1 MSMGHRIVQR
11 RRRQAPLPIRDG
23 LNPSRARLPDD
34 ATPLTA
40 LEFITELI
48 TTQTHRA
55 TGDDADAVRARFDAG
70 EVVDPQGR
78 RLPPDRVLSPGQDVW
93 FYRTP
98 APETRVPG
106 ECRIIHHDEHL
117 LVVDKPHFLATMP
130 RGRHITETAV
140 VRLRRSTGNPDLTPA
155 HRLDRLTAGVLVLT
169 CDPAVR
175 GAYQQLF
182 SSRGVHKTYRATA
195 THRPELA
202 DAVARGPVTWE
213 HRMNKTRGRLQ
224 AYLEDGEPNARTVL
238 SAVRPVSDA
247 EQAALESVHGPLPR
261 QAYYTLHPET
271 GRTHQLRL
279 HMLTAGAP
287 ILGDPL
293 YPDVLPET
301 AEDFHV
307 PMHLTATILEFTDPI
322 SGRSRTFRA
331 ATD

>member
-1 MSMGHRIVQR
+1 MGKRIVQR

-34 ATPLTA
+34 AAPVTA
-40 LEFITELI
+40 LEFVTELV

-55 TGDDADAVRARFDAG
+55 TCDDTASIRARFDAG

-78 RLPPDRVLSPGQDVW
+78 RLSPDRVLAPGQDIW

-98 APETRVPG
+98 APETPVPG
-106 ECRIIHHDEHL
+106 DCRIIHHDEHL

-140 VRLRRSTGNPDLTPA
+140 VKLRRETGNPDLTPA
-155 HRLDRLTAGVLVLT
+155 HRLDRLTAGILVLT
-169 CDPAVR
+169 CDPTVR

-182 SSRGVHKTYRATA
+182 SSRKVRKTYQATA
-195 THRPELA
+195 AHLPELSA
-202 DAVARGPVTWE
+202 AVSCGPVTWE
-213 HRMNKTRGRLQ
+213 HRMQKTRGRLQ
-224 AYLEDGEPNARTVL
+224 SYLEEGEPNARTIV
-238 SAVRPVSDA
+238 SAVTPVSDT
-247 EQAALESVHGPLPR
+247 EQIALEAIHGALPR
-261 QAYYTLHPET
+261 QARYTLHPAT

-279 HMLTAGAP
+279 HMLIAGAP

-293 YPDVLPET
+293 YPDILPEDT
-301 AEDFHV
+301 EDFRI

-322 SGRSRTFRA
+322 SGAQRCFVSERA
-331 ATD
+331 

>member
-1 MSMGHRIVQR
+1 M
-11 RRRQAPLPIRDG
+11 
-23 LNPSRARLPDD
+23 
-34 ATPLTA
+34 TA
-40 LEFITELI
+40 LAFITRLI

-55 TGDDADAVRARFDAG
+55 TCDDAAAIHARFTAG

-78 RLPPDRVLSPGQDVW
+78 RLPPDRVLTPGQDVW

-98 APETRVPG
+98 APETPVPG
-106 ECRIIHHDEHL
+106 DCRILHHDDHL

-140 VRLRRSTGNPDLTPA
+140 VRLRRSTGIPDLTPA

-195 THRPELA
+195 THLPELS

-224 AYLEDGEPNARTVL
+224 AYLEDGAPNARTIL
-238 SAVRPVSDA
+238 SAVSPVSDA
-247 EQAALESVHGPLPR
+247 EQSALESVHGRLPR
-261 QAYYTLHPET
+261 QARYTLHPET

-293 YPDVLPET
+293 YPEVLPED
-301 AEDFHV
+301 AEDFRI
-307 PMHLTATILEFTDPI
+307 PMHLTATAIEFTDPI
-322 SGRSRTFRA
+322 DGQRRSFSSERE
-331 ATD
+331 

>member
-1 MSMGHRIVQR
+1 MSMGKRIVQR

-34 ATPLTA
+34 AAPMTA
-40 LEFITELI
+40 LAFVTELV

-55 TGDDADAVRARFDAG
+55 TGDDAAAIHARFAAG

-78 RLPPDRVLSPGQDVW
+78 PLPPDRVLAPGQDVW

-98 APETRVPG
+98 APETPVPG
-106 ECRIIHHDEHL
+106 KCRIIHHDEHL
-117 LVVDKPHFLATMP
+117 LVVHKPHFLATMP

-140 VRLRRSTGNPDLTPA
+140 VRLRRATGNQDLTPA
-155 HRLDRLTAGVLVLT
+155 HRLDRLTSGILVLT

-195 THRPELA
+195 TLLPDLA
-202 DAVARGPVTWE
+202 DAVTRRPVTWE
-213 HRMNKTRGRLQ
+213 HRMQKARGRLQ
-224 AYLEDGEPNARTVL
+224 AYLEHGEPNARTTV
-238 SAVRPVSDA
+238 SAVTPVNDE
-247 EQAALESVHGPLPR
+247 EQATLESLHGPLPR
-261 QAYYTLHPET
+261 QAHYTLHPAT

-279 HMLTAGAP
+279 HMLTAGVP

-293 YPDVLPET
+293 YPDVLPED
-301 AEDFHV
+301 AEDFRV
-307 PMHLTATILEFTDPI
+307 PMHLTATALEFTDPI
-322 SGRSRTFRA
+322 SGQPRA
-331 ATD
+331 FTAIRD